1 MGQREQDPGEP
12 FVLGD
17 LQVDLVHRRVTLA
30 GQEIHVTPIEY
41 RLLVTLIKYAG
52 KVVTQRQLLTQ
63 VWGPAYAEQAQYL
76 RVYMGQLRRK
86 LEADPTRPRYL
97 LTEQGVGYR
106 LGVE

>member
-12 FVLGD
+12 FVLGN
-17 LQVDLVHRRVTLA
+17 LQVDLVHRRVRLA
-30 GQEIHVTPIEY
+30 DEEIHLTPIEY

>member
-1 MGQREQDPGEP
+1 M
-12 FVLGD
+12 
-17 LQVDLVHRRVTLA
+17 TLA
-30 GQEIHVTPIEY
+30 DQEIHVTPIEY

-52 KVVTQRQLLTQ
+52 KVITQRQLLTQ

-106 LGVE
+106 LGGEWRHAS

>member
-1 MGQREQDPGEP
+1 M
-12 FVLGD
+12 
-17 LQVDLVHRRVTLA
+17 
-30 GQEIHVTPIEY
+30 TPIEY

-76 RVYMGQLRRK
+76 RVYIGQLRRK
-86 LEADPTRPRYL
+86 PRPIRPAAVSM
-97 LTEQGVGYR
+97 TEQGVGNR

>member
-1 MGQREQDPGEP
+1 
-12 FVLGD
+12 
-17 LQVDLVHRRVTLA
+17 VTLA
-30 GQEIHVTPIEY
+30 DQEIHVTPIEY
-41 RLLVTLIKYAG
+41 RLLITLIKYAG
-52 KVVTQRQLLTQ
+52 KVITQRQLLTQ

-106 LGVE
+106 LGGEWRNAS